1 MKKNNYDAVDWDLMR
16 REYESGIGAADLA
29 EKYEANAT
37 AIRQRVYREKWKK
50 PGNEEGVQPTPKGRA
65 PTRRAPNIEAL
76 ARTMSGGASDLSAD
90 TSPEPDA
97 SSSMVPVPTIPVSL
111 SRSEGTGD
119 IAHGATQEEVSKYV
133 EVMVRD
139 VIDTLAAIRRLPAPK
154 TRKNIMEHEK
164 LVGMHLDRA
173 QKVLGVFRKGV
184 EGVGTVINIQALARA
199 SK

>member
-1 MKKNNYDAVDWDLMR
+1 MKKNFDAVDWALMR

-50 PGNEEGVQPTPKGRA
+50 PGMAEGVQPTPK
-65 PTRRAPNIEAL
+65 RRAPNIL
-76 ARTMSGGASDLSAD
+76 AKAMSDGASDTLPEPFD
-90 TSPEPDA
+90 TSSEPA
-97 SSSMVPVPTIPVSL
+97 AMVSVPTIPVSL
-111 SRSEGTGD
+111 SMGQGTGD
-119 IAHGATQEEVSKYV
+119 MAQGASPEKISSYV

-139 VIDTLAAIRRLPAPK
+139 VIDTLASIRRLPAPK
-154 TRKNIMEHEK
+154 TRKNIIEHEK

-184 EGVGTVINIQALARA
+184 EGSGTTININALARGGR
-199 SK
+199 

>member
-1 MKKNNYDAVDWDLMR
+1 MKKNYDAVDWDLMR

-29 EKYEANAT
+29 QKYEANAT

-50 PGNEEGVQPTPKGRA
+50 LGMAEEVEPTPKGL
-65 PTRRAPNIEAL
+65 APNIEAL
-76 ARTMSGGASDLSAD
+76 AKAMSDGASDLSPDSAPD
-90 TSPEPDA
+90 PAPEPSAA
-97 SSSMVPVPTIPVSL
+97 SSTVPVPTVPVSL

-119 IAHGATQEEVSKYV
+119 MAQGATPEEVSKYV

-154 TRKNIMEHEK
+154 TRKNMMEHEK

-184 EGVGTVINIQALARA
+184 EGTGTVINIQALARA